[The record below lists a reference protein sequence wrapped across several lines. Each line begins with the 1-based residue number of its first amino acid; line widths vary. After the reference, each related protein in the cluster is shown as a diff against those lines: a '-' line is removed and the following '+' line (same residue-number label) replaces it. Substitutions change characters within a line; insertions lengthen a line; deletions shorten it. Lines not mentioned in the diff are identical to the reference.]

1 MTEAIRCPEPDCEG
15 VIEDGYCTITGLAY
29 RPPGPAA
36 AAADRPAAWAPV
48 DGGVTGARPASGA
61 SPASHGIAVS
71 HGTAGSASSG
81 ATASRRSRRGSASH
95 SAPDRLGAGLVR
107 MPEID
112 LPDPTSL
119 VLADPQIPQRRRVC
133 ARCGEPVGRSRGGQP
148 ALAEG
153 FCAGCGQ
160 PYSFRPALRPGDR
173 VGQYEIAGALA
184 HGGQGWIY
192 LARDH
197 GVGGDFWV
205 VFKGL
210 LDSGDRHA
218 QAAAIAER
226 RFLAAVDHPAIVKIY
241 TFVEHAG
248 TGYIVMEYVGG
259 TSMREVLRRRRAAAG
274 RPDPLPAAEAVAYL
288 LAVLPAF
295 AYLHRNGLVF
305 CDFKPDN
312 MMVGRDAV
320 RLIDLGAVRRIDDHD
335 GAVYGTLGYQAPEVP
350 TEGPSVAS
358 DLYTVGRTLAT
369 LVLDFRGN
377 TSTYR
382 HALPPASG
390 HPVLARHESLYRLL
404 VKATALD
411 PDHRFTSAEEM
422 HGELLGVLREI
433 VAAERGTPMPARSVR
448 FTGDAHPT
456 GEPADPVPSGLL
468 PALLPA
474 LLPDPDDPA
483 ATALAALP
491 DVSPGQLAELLD
503 AMGADSAGARLR
515 LADLRTR
522 LGEHDAARELLDA
535 VAAED
540 PFAWRVHWQRGL
552 LLLTQGDTAGA
563 VTAFERVYG
572 EVPGELAPK
581 LALARAAEAGGNL
594 PRAQELYDLVSRTD
608 DTFTSAAFGLARV
621 RLAAGDR
628 DGAAQAYRRVPA
640 ASAAHVEARVRLAR
654 VLGTVTAAGAPDQAG
669 LRAASTILDDLD
681 LDPAGRAT
689 LTRDLLAGALDLV
702 STGAMAADPQV
713 TIAGSALRPAALR
726 LGLERAYRTLARLA
740 ATPDERY
747 ALVDLAN
754 SVRPRTLM

>member
-1 MTEAIRCPEPDCEG
+1 MTETIRCPEPDCEG

-36 AAADRPAAWAPV
+36 ADVTGPAA
-48 DGGVTGARPASGA
+48 TGAATGGS
-61 SPASHGIAVS
+61 
-71 HGTAGSASSG
+71 AGSAATG
-81 ATASRRSRRGSASH
+81 ATGSRRSRRGSTSR

-107 MPEID
+107 MPEIE

-119 VLADPQIPQRRRVC
+119 LLTDPQLPQRLRRC
-133 ARCGEPVGRSRGGQP
+133 ARCDEPVGRSRGSQP

-160 PYSFRPALRPGDR
+160 PYSFRPALQAGDR
-173 VGQYEIAGALA
+173 IGQYEIAGALA

-259 TSMREVLRRRRAAAG
+259 TSLRDVLRRRRAAAG

-312 MMVGRDAV
+312 MMLGQESV

-335 GAVYGTLGYQAPEVP
+335 GAVYGTAGYQAPEVP

-369 LVLDFRGN
+369 LILDFRGN

-382 HALPPASG
+382 HTLPPASG

-404 VKATALD
+404 VKATAVD
-411 PDHRFTSAEEM
+411 PDRRFASAEEM

-433 VAAERGTPMPARSVR
+433 VAAEQGTPTPARSTR

-456 GEPADPVPSGLL
+456 GEPPAPVPW
-468 PALLPA
+468 ALLPR

-483 ATALAALP
+483 AAALAALP
-491 DVSPGQLAELLD
+491 DVAPHQLAELLG
-503 AMGADSAGARLR
+503 AMGTTSVGARLR

-522 LGEHDAARELLDA
+522 LGERDAARELLDA
-535 VAAED
+535 IAAED
-540 PFAWRVHWQRGL
+540 PLAWRVHWQRGL
-552 LLLTQGDTAGA
+552 LLLAEDDAAGA
-563 VTAFERVYG
+563 VAAFERVYG

-581 LALARAAEAGGNL
+581 LALARAAEAGGDL
-594 PRAQELYDLVSRTD
+594 PRARQLYDLVSRTD

-628 DGAAQAYRRVPA
+628 AGAAQAYQRVPA
-640 ASAAHVEARVRLAR
+640 ASAAGVEARIRLAR
-654 VLGTVTAAGAPDQAG
+654 VLGTVTAAGVPDRAG
-669 LRAASTILDDLD
+669 LLAASTILDDLD
-681 LDPAGRAT
+681 LDPAAQAALR
-689 LTRDLLAGALDLV
+689 RDLLAGALDLV
-702 STGAMAADPQV
+702 TSGAVAADPQV
-713 TIAGSALRPAALR
+713 RVAGSPLRPAALR
-726 LGLERAYRTLARLA
+726 LGLERTYRTLARLA

-754 SVRPRTLM
+754 GIRPRTLV